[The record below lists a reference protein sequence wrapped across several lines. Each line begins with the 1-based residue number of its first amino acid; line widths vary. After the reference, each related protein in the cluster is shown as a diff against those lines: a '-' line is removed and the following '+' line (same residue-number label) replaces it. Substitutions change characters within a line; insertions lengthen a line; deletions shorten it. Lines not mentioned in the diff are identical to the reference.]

1 MTDRTK
7 DDSRRER
14 IFCALDRMQEAKERI
29 NAQKLAEEVRMG
41 KQTVLPY
48 YREWQELQAVADA
61 DDTELSLDLI
71 RVLKREIGREKF
83 KQAEEQRLQNEQY
96 LEDIAHLTETVGKLK
111 EALESREGEL
121 QAISEENQ
129 LLKTTLEQN
138 RAELQQS
145 LERFQAQETEFRLLQ
160 QQIEQNT
167 QQLEQAEKDK
177 TKSLL
182 ELEQRLDES
191 HQKLLNHWIQ
201 VADRE
206 RQGHQLEQKR
216 GEKQSEELQKTK
228 VALSKQEVQLVQAT
242 AVREKLEAELHELT
256 EENGRLQLQSGCLHD
271 IRIKLG
277 QPDDLAVAISHL
289 QDDSQQR
296 NELQKQLESLKNE
309 QDELHK
315 DNEELGQIRKE
326 KGELEK
332 EVVRLTAYLDG
343 LQSTR

>member
-1 MTDRTK
+1 MNERTK

-14 IFCALDRMQEAKERI
+14 IFCVLDRMQEANERI

-83 KQAEEQRLQNEQY
+83 NQAEEQRLQYEQY
-96 LEDIAHLTETVGKLK
+96 QEDIAHLTDTVGKLR
-111 EALESREGEL
+111 ESLESREAEL
-121 QAISEENQ
+121 QALREESDQLQETISQTINE
-129 LLKTTLEQN
+129 LEQKQE
-138 RAELQQS
+138 AL
-145 LERFQAQETEFRLLQ
+145 QAQETETKLLQ
-160 QQIEQNT
+160 QQVEQHIK
-167 QQLEQAEKDK
+167 QLELSERDK
-177 TKSLL
+177 AKSLL
-182 ELEQRLDES
+182 ELEQRLDQS

-216 GEKQSEELQKTK
+216 GEKQAEELQKTK
-228 VALSKQEVQLVQAT
+228 VALSKQEVQVVQAT
-242 AVREKLEAELHELT
+242 AIREKLETELQELT
-256 EENGRLQLQSGCLHD
+256 EESQQLKHQASCLHD
-271 IRIKLG
+271 LRVKLG
-277 QPDDLAVAISHL
+277 QPDDLTVAISHL
-289 QDDSQQR
+289 QNDSRQR
-296 NELQKQLESLKNE
+296 NEIQQQLEVLKAE
-309 QDELHK
+309 QGRLQE
-315 DNEELGQIRKE
+315 DNAQLGAIRKE
-326 KGELEK
+326 KGDLEK